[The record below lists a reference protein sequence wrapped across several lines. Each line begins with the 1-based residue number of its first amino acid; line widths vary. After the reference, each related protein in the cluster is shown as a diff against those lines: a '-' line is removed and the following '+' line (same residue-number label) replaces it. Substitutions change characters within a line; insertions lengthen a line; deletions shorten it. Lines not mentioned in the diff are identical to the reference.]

1 MISFYLGRQ
10 NSWVPSQTVIAIKIG
25 SASPAIKRTQFPLA
39 LAWASTFDKV
49 QGLSLDQGVADF
61 LVARINIYCTH

>member
-1 MISFYLGRQ
+1 M
-10 NSWVPSQTVIAIKIG
+10 IAIKIG
-25 SASPAIKRTQFPLA
+25 SASSTIKRTQFPLA

-61 LVARINIYCTH
+61 SCGQDKYILYSLG